1 MRKFVSG
8 KANLKKL
15 IRMQHKKTE
24 VKFPKIEITGL
35 NEKKKKKA
43 NVLNKIIS
51 KASSLT
57 DKYAYINARIV

>member
-1 MRKFVSG
+1 MRKFVGG

-35 NEKKKKKA
+35 NEKKKKA